1 MIDLRALETDP
12 VAFETRLRRRGDVQ
26 NLGEVVRLAKERK
39 DAIRAAQTLQE
50 TRNQLNEGMKK
61 ATPEERE
68 AKRAELRE
76 LGDRLKALETE
87 AKDKDE
93 ALQALAMGLP
103 NPPRDDVPEG
113 SDEHGNVEVRRVM
126 EPRPLG
132 FAAKDHVDLL
142 EGLGLLDSA
151 RAAKVSGARFAFLK
165 GAAARLERALATF
178 MLDHHLSLGDTEMAP
193 PLLVNAESMT
203 GTGQLPKFADDA
215 FGVTFGMPK
224 EGGQTPLFLIP
235 TSEVPVT
242 NYYADEILDE
252 ADLPL
257 RLVAYSACFRA
268 EAGSAGRDT
277 RGLIRQHQFTKVEMV
292 RFATP
297 AQAMSELDLMVQ
309 RASDIMTKLELPHR
323 VMLLCTGDMGFSS
336 EKTFDLEV
344 WLPGQNDGAGA
355 YREISSC
362 SSCGS
367 HQARRAKIRFRPTAA
382 PGTDAKKAPKP
393 EPLVTLNGS
402 GLAVGRT
409 LIALVENHQQPDGS
423 IAIPKALQ
431 PYMGGL
437 ERISAT

>member
-1 MIDLRALETDP
+1 MIDTRALEQDP
-12 VAFETRLRRRGDVQ
+12 AAFEARMRRRGDIA
-26 NLGEVVRLAKERK
+26 NLGDVVTLAKERK
-39 DAIRAAQTLQE
+39 EAIRAAQSLQE
-50 TRNQLNEGMKK
+50 TRNQLNDAMKK

-68 AKRAELRE
+68 LKRAELRE
-76 LGDRLKALETE
+76 LGDRLKALETA
-87 AKDKDE
+87 AKEKEE
-93 ALQALAMGLP
+93 ALMALAMGLP
-103 NPPRDDVPEG
+103 NPPRDDVPQG
-113 SDEHGNVEVRRVM
+113 SDEHGNVEVRRVLS
-126 EPRPLG
+126 PKAYD
-132 FAAKDHVDLL
+132 FAPKDHVDLL

-178 MLDHHLSLGDTEMAP
+178 MLDHHLAAGDTEMAP
-193 PLLVNAESMT
+193 PMLVNAESMT

-215 FGVTFGMPK
+215 FGVSFGMPK
-224 EGGQTPLFLIP
+224 EAGQTPLFLIP
-235 TSEVPVT
+235 TAEVPVT
-242 NYYADEILDE
+242 NYYMDEILE
-252 ADLPL
+252 ESELPL
-257 RLVAYSACFRA
+257 RLCAYSACFRA

-297 AQAMSELDLMVQ
+297 AQAMEELDLMVS

-344 WLPGQNDGAGA
+344 WLPGQNDGKGA
-355 YREISSC
+355 FREISSC

-367 HQARRAKIRFRPTAA
+367 HQARRARIRYRPTAA
-382 PGTDAKKAPKP
+382 PGTDPKKAPKP

-409 LIALVENHQQPDGS
+409 LIALVENHQQADGS
-423 IAIPKALQ
+423 IRVPAALR
-431 PYMGGL
+431 PYLGGL
-437 ERISAT
+437 EVIR